1 MKIAEAEKEG
11 SVNKDRQESMAFCG
25 KLAVIYC
32 TYTMEMRSDSLL
44 SKGKGIRRDYIIMQL
59 IIIPR
64 AVGKLLCHFNQC
76 ALISLYQ
83 ALTLE
88 IMTHE
93 ELHKNLTKQACLS
106 VLSLEICWETCINLR

>member
-59 IIIPR
+59 INIPR

-76 ALISLYQ
+76 VIGPGKKGCPHFTVSGP
-83 ALTLE
+83 
-88 IMTHE
+88 H
-93 ELHKNLTKQACLS
+93 
-106 VLSLEICWETCINLR
+106 LRDHDS